1 MPLQA
6 AFTINVNEIYSSLGN
21 MYLNHRLYNNVEDSE
36 ELVDKA
42 KEEAG
47 DYGDTVLFYSTDLV
61 KSFDYLTFKSNKNL
75 LDEFPP
81 KDPKVQGIVINKFRI
96 IPLTLEDYLSKRAW
110 GDEATYVQFMA
121 LMEGAIGKTKR
132 VYDVLTYN
140 QFIGTDEASAQNKT
154 CTISAGATEEQEV
167 KEVADFVTKLMKRI
181 TRVGRSF
188 NEDGNI
194 TKFSKNSLKIVWN
207 YDMLSKFKNV
217 DLPSIFHK
225 DGIENI
231 FVGDDLDSEFF
242 GVNITT
248 TNYSTYSATTPT
260 TGKPINSTTG
270 AYTPGTN
277 NANGTLRSA
286 IVQDVTV
293 GGTTYELLPG
303 DELPSGAVVY
313 ANSKVAIPCYI
324 EDATIMCKIY
334 TKLPPYMAGL
344 ERSDAFYNPAHSVM
358 QRYFKWG
365 HNTIQ
370 HLKGHAC
377 VTVRK
382 A

>member
-47 DYGDTVLFYSTDLV
+47 DYGDTSLYYSTDIA
-61 KSFDYLTFKSNKNL
+61 KSYDYLTFKANKNL

-81 KDPKVQGIVINKFRI
+81 KDPKVQGLVIDKFRI

-110 GDEATYVQFMA
+110 GDEATYIQFMA
-121 LMEGAIGKTKR
+121 LMEGSIGKTKR
-132 VYDVLTYN
+132 IYDVLTYN
-140 QFIGTDEASAQNKT
+140 KFIGTDEVAAQNKT
-154 CTISAGATEEQEV
+154 CTISGGATPEQEV
-167 KEVADFVTKLMKRI
+167 KEVANFVTNLMRKIR
-181 TRVGRSF
+181 RVSRSF

-194 TKFSKNSLKIVWN
+194 TKFSKSSIKIVWN
-207 YDMLSKFKNV
+207 AAMLSRFTNL
-217 DLPSIFHK
+217 DLPAIFHK
-225 DGIENI
+225 DGLESV
-231 FVGDDLDSEFF
+231 FVGDDLDEEFF
-242 GVNITT
+242 GINLTN
-248 TNYSTYSATTPT
+248 TNYGTYSAATPT
-260 TGKPINSTTG
+260 TGKPINSSTG
-270 AYTPGTN
+270 AYTPGTG
-277 NANGTLRSA
+277 NANGTLRSS

-293 GGTTYELLPG
+293 GATTYELLPG
-303 DELPSGAVVY
+303 DELPSGAVVV
-313 ANSKVAIPCYI
+313 ANSAVAIPCYI
-324 EDATIMCKIY
+324 EDNTIMCKIY

-365 HNTIQ
+365 HNTLQ